1 MLTLFLSLI
10 ALTVMGMLWFSRKRE
25 DYEFLTVDS
34 ATGDL
39 TIVDSSS
46 GLEALEGGLQTTGN
60 FNVKGALT
68 TDGTINGATITS
80 GGVNGAIITS
90 GGVNGVTIGSNKV
103 NGVTLLNKKVIAD
116 TGGEFCIGIAPDI
129 TCVNQDHLKM
139 LTGDHDVF
147 ITGNSRAGKI
157 KAEGTYTNGHKIE
170 YSTAQ
175 DADHAKWRLSG
186 SYP

>member
-1 MLTLFLSLI
+1 MLTLFLSLT
-10 ALTVMGMLWFSRKRE
+10 ALTAMGMFWFSRKRE

-80 GGVNGAIITS
+80 GGVNGATITS
-90 GGVNGVTIGSNKV
+90 GGVNGVTIGSSKV
-103 NGVTLLNKKVIAD
+103 NGVTLSNNTVNAD
-116 TGGEFCIGIAPDI
+116 EITGTHHLCIGD
-129 TCVNQDHLKM
+129 TCINQNHLKM
-139 LTGDHDVF
+139 LTGENNVF
-147 ITGNSRAGKI
+147 LTANSGAGKLMI
-157 KAEGTYTNGHKIE
+157 SGDYINGHTTV

-175 DADHAKWRLSG
+175 EETHAKWKLKG